1 MADPA
6 DGIAAQIRGIEQ
18 RYGKPI
24 EAWIELV
31 KASSLSKHPDVV
43 AMLKTDHGMTHGAAH
58 RIALLARSAGRARP
72 GSVEAAVDSLYAG
85 KRATLRPIHD
95 LLTATIMT
103 FGPDVQQV
111 PKSRY
116 LSLRR
121 AKQFAMIQ
129 PSTLTRVDVGLI
141 FRDVEPAA
149 RLETAAGFN
158 ALFTHR
164 VRVSRPAD
172 VDTELRDWLHLAYG
186 VAG

>member
-6 DGIAAQIRGIEQ
+6 DGIAAQVRNIEQ

-24 EAWIELV
+24 GAWIELV
-31 KASSLSKHPDVV
+31 KASSLSKHQDVV
-43 AMLKTDHGMTHGAAH
+43 AMLKTQHGMTHGAAH
-58 RIALLARSAGRARP
+58 RIALLARTDRP
-72 GSVEAAVDSLYAG
+72 GADSLEAAVDSLYAG
-85 KRATLRPIHD
+85 KRAALRPIHD

-103 FGPDVQQV
+103 FGPDIEQV
-111 PKSRY
+111 PKSGY

-129 PSTLTRVDVGLI
+129 PSTVTRVDVGLI
-141 FRDVEPAA
+141 LHDVEPAG
-149 RLETAAGFN
+149 RLETAARFN

-164 VRVSRPAD
+164 VRLARPAE

-186 VAG
+186 QAG